1 MHEFNYLASFIAM
14 VLALFYFLPAII
26 ADVQKT
32 AYRITIL
39 RINVFFG
46 WTILGWLA
54 AFLWACTEEIER
66 RTEWQSY

>member
-1 MHEFNYLASFIAM
+1 MNEFNYLAAFIAM
-14 VLALFYFLPAII
+14 ILAVFYFLPAMI
-26 ADVQKT
+26 ADVRKT

-54 AFLWACTEEIER
+54 ALLWACTEKIER
-66 RTEWQSY
+66 RAEWQPY